1 MHSASSKTEA
11 MESCISGGDGTEL
24 SMDVVDQSDSLLP
37 SNLSSGNVPILQGS
51 LPRTPVLFP
60 HRDKEE
66 DGDDVL
72 PGALEH
78 ETVMEEEH
86 KQILA
91 KLRFVVELVD
101 TLIQVAEQKE
111 NPLIAAMSNR
121 KTEPSSAFRRA
132 EQLVVYVRAL
142 HMLSSALLLAQRN
155 VASRV
160 LHPSP
165 AVQNV
170 LNVLND
176 KYHQCLVRSQE
187 LASLGLPGQDP
198 AMAVISAERIM
209 YKHAIELC
217 QTAALDE
224 LFGNPQLCSQRYQT
238 AYMMLHTLSEQVHS
252 DQDRTVLARY
262 KNAVEKRLRILE
274 RQGFVTAVNTC

>member
-1 MHSASSKTEA
+1 
-11 MESCISGGDGTEL
+11 
-24 SMDVVDQSDSLLP
+24 
-37 SNLSSGNVPILQGS
+37 
-51 LPRTPVLFP
+51 
-60 HRDKEE
+60 
-66 DGDDVL
+66 
-72 PGALEH
+72 
-78 ETVMEEEH
+78 
-86 KQILA
+86 
-91 KLRFVVELVD
+91 
-101 TLIQVAEQKE
+101 
-111 NPLIAAMSNR
+111 MSNR

-170 LNVLND
+170 LNILND

-252 DQDRTVLARY
+252 DQDRNVLARY